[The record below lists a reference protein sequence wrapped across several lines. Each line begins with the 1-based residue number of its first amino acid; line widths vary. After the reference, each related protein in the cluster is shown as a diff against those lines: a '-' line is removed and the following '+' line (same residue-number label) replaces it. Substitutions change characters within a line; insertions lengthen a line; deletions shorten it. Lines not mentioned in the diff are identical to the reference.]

1 MLTCLSKSVLP
12 ITSFKV
18 LNPSLARISLTSF
31 AINENRFE
39 VSFDHVAKGLE
50 FKGSQL
56 KGFSVKGSTIL
67 INNETVPITVLYD
80 VINQINNG
88 ELEIIEIEVE

>member
-1 MLTCLSKSVLP
+1 MKNTLNIFSNDTIKHFIDTLLNEYKLVFMKLDSIEESKQ
-12 ITSFKV
+12 TSQA
-18 LNPSLARISLTSF
+18 NI
-31 AINENRFE
+31 
-39 VSFDHVAKGLE
+39 
-50 FKGSQL
+50 
-56 KGFSVKGSTIL
+56 IL